1 MFGDLHARYPKW
13 FLPKH
18 LRQAL
23 KSAQTKTQE
32 QLSAG
37 TTDTDEGVEL
47 WFQNRLLALVTSHK
61 HHEVNDVLYK
71 VYDSARGLNNSAKKR
86 AAARTPDA
94 QESVMVE
101 TQQVADSIAMSQP
114 LPDIDLSAGA
124 TDDINFHTEPSS
136 DDDNNNSSDDSNNNS
151 DDSNN
156 SSDDSNNNNN
166 VSSSESLLT
175 NSNLAAAD
183 ESEDDDAHPASS
195 DSGLAAASSDSESH
209 EANDRVTSA
218 EIDDQDDSRQDN
230 NCTGGLVRR
239 RSNRDYRPAHNVSR
253 SSKRMRFCTEGEQS
267 GPRRHQTRAQRA
279 ASRALQG
286 QSQDMSTPVPPPQ
299 PAQPRAAR
307 PPQLVMDNTPWDPN
321 SSSQSRVWE
330 SASAK
335 IYRKSME
342 NPFVP
347 LGMAMTTIV
356 LGIGMYSFKT
366 GNAKLGQNMMR
377 LRVFAQG
384 ATIAA
389 LTGGVM
395 MQMAKAQQ
403 AQQAQQAQ
411 VEAEAAAAALPAPTS
426 ATEPAKP

>member
-23 KSAQTKTQE
+23 KSAQTKTPE

-71 VYDSARGLNNSAKKR
+71 VYDSARGLNNNAKKR
-86 AAARTPDA
+86 ATARTPDA

-101 TQQVADSIAMSQP
+101 AQQVADSIAMSQP

-136 DDDNNNSSDDSNNNS
+136 D

-286 QSQDMSTPVPPPQ
+286 Q
-299 PAQPRAAR
+299 
-307 PPQLVMDNTPWDPN
+307 
-321 SSSQSRVWE
+321 
-330 SASAK
+330 
-335 IYRKSME
+335 
-342 NPFVP
+342 
-347 LGMAMTTIV
+347 
-356 LGIGMYSFKT
+356 
-366 GNAKLGQNMMR
+366 
-377 LRVFAQG
+377 
-384 ATIAA
+384 
-389 LTGGVM
+389 
-395 MQMAKAQQ
+395 
-403 AQQAQQAQ
+403 
-411 VEAEAAAAALPAPTS
+411 
-426 ATEPAKP
+426 